1 MKKIHLI
8 LIAIMAT
15 QLSSAQEWITPVIDG
30 YGKIKDF
37 KDVTTL
43 PDPDKEYNI
52 VFDLKDEREM
62 EGSNI
67 GYFKIARMIN
77 MLGVNGISADK
88 VNIVAAVHGGATF
101 TALNDEKYKAKY
113 DKENPNS
120 EVIQLLK
127 DYGVKLIVCAQA
139 TASRGIAS
147 EDLNPNTELGLSA
160 MMVLA
165 NYQLDGYILM
175 P

>member
-1 MKKIHLI
+1 MKKVLLI

-113 DKENPNS
+113 DK
-120 EVIQLLK
+120 
-127 DYGVKLIVCAQA
+127 
-139 TASRGIAS
+139 
-147 EDLNPNTELGLSA
+147 
-160 MMVLA
+160 
-165 NYQLDGYILM
+165 
-175 P
+175 

>member
-1 MKKIHLI
+1 MKKVLLM
-8 LIAIMAT
+8 LIAIMAA

-43 PDPDKEYNI
+43 PDDDKEYNI
-52 VFDLKDEREM
+52 VFDLKDDREM

-88 VNIVAAVHGGATF
+88 VNIIAAIHGGATF
-101 TALNDEKYKAKY
+101 TALNDAKYKAKY
-113 DKENPNS
+113 EKENPNA

-139 TASRGIAS
+139 TASRGIGA